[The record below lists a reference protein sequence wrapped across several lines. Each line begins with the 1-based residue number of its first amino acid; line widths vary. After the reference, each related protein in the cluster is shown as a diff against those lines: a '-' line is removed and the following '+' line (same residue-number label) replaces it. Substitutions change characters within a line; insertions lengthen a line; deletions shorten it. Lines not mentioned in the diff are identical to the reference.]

1 MANTHNYCAALGVYN
16 FIPYRNIVYFSC
28 RRHRR
33 RCRRSFGRRARE
45 HCAHT
50 VSLSALCI
58 SHTYI
63 VHIHNL
69 VCASRVSN
77 SPYDYILYFAFH
89 IISSTAPADYIVT
102 DFAVVYVHA
111 HECVVCSGCYVVF
124 FCFSSLLLLYVTHN
138 KRDDIVLAGWLAE
151 CGVCSIFT
159 ILMVGPVTSESQA
172 RECDITY
179 FVWPI
184 ILDVNGLSRS
194 KDVATCC
201 VGYSIFYYYLL
212 CISLRSRSVCEVF
225 SVHHSKL
232 SMQNFDSNFRK
243 FCF

>member
-1 MANTHNYCAALGVYN
+1 MYMHMSVL
-16 FIPYRNIVYFSC
+16 
-28 RRHRR
+28 
-33 RCRRSFGRRARE
+33 
-45 HCAHT
+45 
-50 VSLSALCI
+50 
-58 SHTYI
+58 
-63 VHIHNL
+63 
-69 VCASRVSN
+69 
-77 SPYDYILYFAFH
+77 
-89 IISSTAPADYIVT
+89 
-102 DFAVVYVHA
+102 
-111 HECVVCSGCYVVF
+111 YVVAAMLF
-124 FCFSSLLLLYVTHN
+124 FFFSSLLLLDVTHN

-232 SMQNFDSNFRK
+232 SMQNFDLNFGNFASNIF
-243 FCF
+243 